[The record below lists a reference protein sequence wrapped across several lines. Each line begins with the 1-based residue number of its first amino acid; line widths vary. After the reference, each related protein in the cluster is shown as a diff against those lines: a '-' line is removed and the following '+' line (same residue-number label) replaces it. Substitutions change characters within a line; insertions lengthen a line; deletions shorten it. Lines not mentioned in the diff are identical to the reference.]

1 MSEGPIPV
9 MLFSNTR
16 VRGGAEEHMLTLLR
30 GLDRKSFR
38 LHLVC
43 SPEVADALRAD
54 LPPDVEL
61 LPLLFAQP
69 YQMGPARQL
78 RKWIRERRIQ
88 ILHSHLFTSSLCAS
102 PVGWTCRVPLILETP
117 HVRES
122 WRRGWKADNFSVDRA
137 AGRFVDHYIAV
148 SYANARYLRD
158 EKGLPERKIRV
169 IQNGT
174 DLSRFSPAHVPPAGM
189 REEVGAGP
197 SDPLML
203 VAARLEPQKG
213 HKVLL
218 DAMPAVL
225 KEFPSARLLCVGDG
239 VLRQELE
246 LQTQELGIEANV
258 RFLGFRSNVR
268 DWLALCDFTILPS
281 FYEGLPLVAVESLAA
296 GRTMVATAVD
306 GTPEVILNGET
317 GITVPPA
324 NTGALA
330 EGICS
335 MLRSPAMRQRMA
347 EQGRAHVLEHFSQEK
362 QVSETS
368 AFYVEALGHPKA
380 VKKGRA
386 TRQAVAS

>member
-1 MSEGPIPV
+1 MSEGLIPV

-43 SPEVADALRAD
+43 SPEVADAVRDD

-61 LPLLFAQP
+61 LPLMFAQP

-78 RKWIRERRIQ
+78 RKLIRERRIQ

-189 REEVGAGP
+189 REELGVGLG
-197 SDPLML
+197 DPLML

-225 KEFPSARLLCVGDG
+225 KEFPRHGCCAWAMAC
-239 VLRQELE
+239 LRQELE
-246 LQTQELGIEANV
+246 QQTQELGIAGECAFFGISQQRARLAGAV
-258 RFLGFRSNVR
+258 RLHH
-268 DWLALCDFTILPS
+268 P
-281 FYEGLPLVAVESLAA
+281 AV
-296 GRTMVATAVD
+296 
-306 GTPEVILNGET
+306 
-317 GITVPPA
+317 
-324 NTGALA
+324 
-330 EGICS
+330 
-335 MLRSPAMRQRMA
+335 
-347 EQGRAHVLEHFSQEK
+347 VL
-362 QVSETS
+362 
-368 AFYVEALGHPKA
+368 
-380 VKKGRA
+380 
-386 TRQAVAS
+386 